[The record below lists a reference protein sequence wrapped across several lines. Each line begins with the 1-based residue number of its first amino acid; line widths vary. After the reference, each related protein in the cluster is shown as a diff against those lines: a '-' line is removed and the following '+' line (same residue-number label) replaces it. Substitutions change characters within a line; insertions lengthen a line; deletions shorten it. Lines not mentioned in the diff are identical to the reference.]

1 MVLGI
6 LYNFICEEGAIPRR
20 SASSVGDFL
29 AEKIFFRFLE
39 QNSETEAFLLRRYRI
54 SCGQSFHCNNNVFP

>member
-20 SASSVGDFL
+20 SASSVGNFL
-29 AEKIFFRFLE
+29 AEKIFFRFFE
-39 QNSETEAFLLRRYRI
+39 QNSETEAFFAEEVTHLMWTKL
-54 SCGQSFHCNNNVFP
+54 SL